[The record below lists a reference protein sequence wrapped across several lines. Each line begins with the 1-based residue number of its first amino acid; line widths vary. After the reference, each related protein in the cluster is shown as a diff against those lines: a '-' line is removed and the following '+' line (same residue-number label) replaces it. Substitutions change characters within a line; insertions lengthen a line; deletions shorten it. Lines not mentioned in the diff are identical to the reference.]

1 MDPSFPLNPN
11 EIIELL
17 AGIGGLG
24 VTGVLGYLVVR
35 RARRRR
41 RQQIED
47 AGEAP
52 RPEVEAAPEPAD
64 EAEPALDEAP
74 EAAPPVRGK
83 PAPAAPRP
91 RPLPAPAEIPP
102 TAPEPPVARAPAAG
116 AQTAPVS
123 AAARTQARPAPAPV
137 PAPPEPA
144 PAPEARPPAQVI
156 PFPTPVAPVDKPRA
170 PAPTPRAEKKRDV
183 AALAPGLARTR
194 SGWISRLGEVF
205 AGRKEM
211 DASVVDEIEKV
222 LLTADIG
229 VRTSQ
234 KLLEEIR
241 TSLNRKDL
249 RDPAAVWTFLRQRS
263 AQILALDAPPV
274 TFDSAKPFVLL
285 VIGVNGSGK
294 TTTIGKLAAQLIGDG
309 KKVLLA
315 AGDTFRAAA
324 TEQLE
329 IWANRVGAT
338 LVRGKEGAD
347 PSSVIFEGVK
357 RATSEGFDV
366 VIADTAGRLHT
377 KTDLMEELQKVRR
390 VVGKAG
396 PGAPHETWLVIDS
409 TSGQN
414 AIAQAQIFTQAM
426 AVSGIVLT
434 KLDGTAKGGVILGIT
449 DQLQIPV
456 RYIGIG
462 ERVEDLREFDPE
474 AFVEA
479 LYQASAG

>member
-11 EIIELL
+11 EIIELV

-24 VTGVLGYLVVR
+24 LTSVVGYLVVR
-35 RARRRR
+35 RARQRR

-52 RPEVEAAPEPAD
+52 RPEVQAAPKPQPELEPED
-64 EAEPALDEAP
+64 LNE
-74 EAAPPVRGK
+74 
-83 PAPAAPRP
+83 APRP
-91 RPLPAPAEIPP
+91 APPPRPISAAPS
-102 TAPEPPVARAPAAG
+102 TA
-116 AQTAPVS
+116 S
-123 AAARTQARPAPAPV
+123 AAAARPQVRPAPV
-137 PAPPEPA
+137 PVPGPPAVER
-144 PAPEARPPAQVI
+144 APETRAPAQVI
-156 PFPTPVAPVDKPRA
+156 PFPTPATPIEKPRA
-170 PAPTPRAEKKRDV
+170 PAPAAVPDKKKDV

-205 AGRKEM
+205 AGRKEL
-211 DASVVDEIEKV
+211 DPTTVDEIEKI

-241 TSLNRKDL
+241 TSLNRKEL
-249 RDPAAVWTFLRQRS
+249 RDSAAVWTFLRQRS

-294 TTTIGKLAAQLIGDG
+294 TTTIGKLAAQLVGEG
-309 KKVLLA
+309 KKVLMA

-347 PSSVIFEGVK
+347 PSSVIFEAVK
-357 RATSEGFDV
+357 RATNEGFDV
-366 VIADTAGRLHT
+366 VLADTAGRLHT

-434 KLDGTAKGGVILGIT
+434 KLDGTAKGGVILGIA

-479 LYQASAG
+479 LYAAGTG